1 MKYIRD
7 QEGLNQFGTRLRQVR
22 LQKGLTQEEL
32 AAQSGLEF
40 SQIGRIERGV
50 INTSLSTVFVLAKTL
65 QVDVQELFDFS
76 GSTQSLDNQT
86 ST

>member
-7 QEGLNQFGTRLRQVR
+7 QEGISRFGARLRQVR
-22 LQKGLTQEEL
+22 LEKGLTQEEL
-32 AAQSGLEF
+32 AAQSGIEF

-65 QVDVQELFDFS
+65 EVDVRHLFAFP
-76 GSTQSLDNQT
+76 TE
-86 ST
+86 